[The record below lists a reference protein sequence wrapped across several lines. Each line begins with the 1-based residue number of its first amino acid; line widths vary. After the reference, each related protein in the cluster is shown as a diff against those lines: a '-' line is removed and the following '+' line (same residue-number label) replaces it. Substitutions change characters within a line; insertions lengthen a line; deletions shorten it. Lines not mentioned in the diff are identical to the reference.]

1 MNETQHFGS
10 IHKDLADKA
19 SFAYALSIIRNT
31 LVWISVPFHLTSHP
45 QSDFGWARHPRVLT
59 KPGGSLTTSSLTHDF
74 LGTTS

>member
-45 QSDFGWARHPRVLT
+45 
-59 KPGGSLTTSSLTHDF
+59 
-74 LGTTS
+74 